1 MRLLWPSN
9 SPDLNMIE
17 PCWFWMKRHTTKHGP
32 ITSQDQLKEA
42 WIKCWQEMP
51 QERIQAWIERIVL
64 HIKEVIK
71 LDGGNEYKEG
81 RLKGRSKNRV
91 H

>member
-1 MRLLWPSN
+1 
-9 SPDLNMIE
+9 
-17 PCWFWMKRHTTKHGP
+17 MKRYTTKHGL